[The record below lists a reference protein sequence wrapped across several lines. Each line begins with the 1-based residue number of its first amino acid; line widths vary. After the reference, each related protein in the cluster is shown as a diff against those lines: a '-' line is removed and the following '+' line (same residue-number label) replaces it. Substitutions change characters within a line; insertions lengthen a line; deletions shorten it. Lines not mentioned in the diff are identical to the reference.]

1 MIQNREMESER
12 NMIKVQRRVL
22 LLLIT
27 ILLSLIAGIFPIE
40 NCIASGNT
48 IYVDDSGGANYTSI
62 QAAIDAANNGDT
74 IYVYSGTYNENVEIT
89 KDLILTGQNKDTT
102 TIDGGKNSYVVYAY
116 GTLGNEIEI
125 HISGF
130 TVKNAGGTGN
140 DCIALSYV
148 NNGNINNNKIL
159 NSDKSDG
166 VQLSECNAITIN
178 NNQITNNDGSGISII
193 QTEYCVINNNV
204 IQDNQKGIYF
214 WDSSSNNEI
223 YENTITGNNQYG
235 VHLQISLVQSLN
247 NRFYLNDFTENGQ
260 QNAQDPSTNNWSYNS
275 QGNYWDDYNGY
286 DNNSD
291 GIGDTPYDI
300 PDGDNRDE
308 YPLGYFKESDPPSGN
323 QQPTA
328 HLPSI
333 SPNPATYGE
342 TVTFSGS
349 GSDSDGYIT
358 GYNWRSST
366 DGQLNTQS
374 TFGTSS
380 LSAGTHVIYFK
391 VKDNDGDWSSEKTT
405 ILSIID
411 VAPTAYVDS
420 ITPNPAT
427 AGETVYFIGHGTDE
441 GEITEWKWIS
451 SIDGVISSSKSFNSS
466 VLSPGAHTIY
476 FQVKDND
483 NEWSKQDTETLTIN
497 DDSSNHPP
505 VANAGGPYSYYA
517 NAEINIDGSDSYDD
531 DGSIVEYLW
540 DFGDGTT
547 GTGKSQTH
555 TYTALGNYSIM
566 LTVTDEHGGTSTDS
580 TYVTIA
586 QSTNQSGSSEGLL
599 GFEFEVPFPL
609 VIVFELIFII
619 AIIALFL
626 FWIKRK

>member
-1 MIQNREMESER
+1 MAMMKKI
-12 NMIKVQRRVL
+12 VL
-22 LLLIT
+22 LLACALVFSVFT
-27 ILLSLIAGIFPIE
+27 GIFLIE

-48 IYVDDSGGANYTSI
+48 IYVDDSGGADYTNI
-62 QAAIDAANNGDT
+62 QDAIDNATPGDT
-74 IYVYSGTYNENVEIT
+74 VYVYSGTYNENVEISKNLT
-89 KDLILTGQNKDTT
+89 LTGENKDTT
-102 TIDGGKNSYVVYAY
+102 TIDGGKNGHVLYAY
-116 GTLGNEIEI
+116 GTSGNRIEN

-130 TVKNAGGTGN
+130 TIRNAGGTGN

-148 NNGNINNNKIL
+148 SNGSINNNKIM
-159 NSDKSDG
+159 NSDQSDG
-166 VQLSECNAITIN
+166 IQLDHCNDVTISN
-178 NNQITNNDGSGISII
+178 NIITNNEGSGISLTLSENNII
-193 QTEYCVINNNV
+193 HNNV
-204 IQDNQKGIYF
+204 VQSNQKGMYIYY
-214 WDSSSNNEI
+214 SSNNNEI
-223 YENTITGNNQYG
+223 YENTISGNSQYG
-235 VHLQISLVQSLN
+235 VHIIQSLN
-247 NRFYLNDFTENGQ
+247 NRFYFNDFTNNG
-260 QNAQDPSTNNWSYNS
+260 QNAQDPLTNYWSYNS
-275 QGNYWDDYNGY
+275 QGNYWDDYSGY

-300 PDGDNRDE
+300 PGGDNRDE
-308 YPLGYFKESDPPSGN
+308 YPLGYFLEPEPPGGGN

-391 VKDNDGDWSSEKTT
+391 VKDNDGDWSSEKATT
-405 ILSIID
+405 LSIID
-411 VAPTAYVDS
+411 VAPTAYIDS
-420 ITPNPAT
+420 ITPNPAM
-427 AGETVYFIGHGTDE
+427 AGETVYFIGHGTDD

-451 SIDGVISSSKSFNSS
+451 SIDGVISSSKSFDSS

-483 NEWSKQDTETLTIN
+483 NEWSEQDTETLTIN
-497 DDSSNHPP
+497 DDSSNHLP
-505 VANAGGPYSYYA
+505 VANAGGPYSYYV

-566 LTVTDEHGGTSTDS
+566 LTVTDEHGGASADS

-586 QSTNQSGSSEGLL
+586 QSTNQSGSSEGLP

>member
-1 MIQNREMESER
+1 MTMMKKI
-12 NMIKVQRRVL
+12 VL
-22 LLLIT
+22 LLACALVFSVFT
-27 ILLSLIAGIFPIE
+27 GIFLIE
-40 NCIASGNT
+40 NCIALGNT
-48 IYVDDSGGANYTSI
+48 IYVDDSNTGGPWNGTQEHPYQYIQDGIDGANS
-62 QAAIDAANNGDT
+62 GDT
-74 IYVYSGTYNENVEIT
+74 VYVYSGTYNENVEINENIT
-89 KDLILTGQNKDTT
+89 LIGQDKTTT
-102 TIDGGKNSYVVYAY
+102 TINGASSNKHTVKMYGSVSSYLNVVSITGFTIRNVVGSSNSWDGIY
-116 GTLGNEIEI
+116 GEYIENCSITDCIVKDSDDGIKVKRLYYSIISENTIKENDAVGLYLISSNNNEIK
-125 HISGF
+125 
-130 TVKNAGGTGN
+130 TN
-140 DCIALSYV
+140 
-148 NNGNINNNKIL
+148 
-159 NSDKSDG
+159 
-166 VQLSECNAITIN
+166 TIQN
-178 NNQITNNDGSGISII
+178 
-193 QTEYCVINNNV
+193 
-204 IQDNQKGIYF
+204 NQKGIHIYL
-214 WDSSSNNEI
+214 SSNNNLI
-223 YENTITGNNQYG
+223 Y
-235 VHLQISLVQSLN
+235 H
-247 NRFYLNDFTENGQ
+247 NDFTNNG
-260 QNAQDPSTNNWSYNS
+260 QNAQDPLTNYWSYNS

-291 GIGDTPYDI
+291 GIGDIPYDI
-300 PDGDNRDE
+300 PGGDNQDE
-308 YPLGYFKESDPPSGN
+308 YPLGYFKEPEPPSGN

-349 GSDSDGYIT
+349 GSDSDGYIA

-366 DGQLNTQS
+366 NGQLNTQS
-374 TFGTSS
+374 TFSASS

-391 VKDNDGDWSSEKTT
+391 VKDNDGDWSSEKATT
-405 ILSIID
+405 LSIID
-411 VAPTAYVDS
+411 VAPTAYIDS
-420 ITPNPAT
+420 ITPNPVT
-427 AGETVYFIGHGTDE
+427 AGETVYFIGHGTDD

-451 SIDGVISSSKSFNSS
+451 SINGVISSSKSFDSS

-505 VANAGGPYSYYA
+505 VANAGGPYSYYV

-540 DFGDGTT
+540 DFGDDIT

-555 TYTALGNYSIM
+555 TYTAPGNYSIM

-586 QSTNQSGSSEGLL
+586 QSTNQSGSNEGLS
-599 GFEFEVPFPL
+599 GFEFELPFPL